1 MFGERKFRDICGG
14 GGSETDWEAQSSSY
28 LRWSKSMCAWLVGC
42 GSAYD
47 WLVRVCVK
55 PVSPVHVSVCW
66 PSPAGLCRACLL
78 CGWGGWW
85 VCVYGL

>member
-47 WLVRVCVK
+47 WLVRVCE
-55 PVSPVHVSVCW
+55 SVYEACL
-66 PSPAGLCRACLL
+66 PSACVCVLAQPCRA
-78 CGWGGWW
+78 
-85 VCVYGL
+85 V